1 MKELCVVS
9 MSGGL
14 DSSTLLAKALYEG
27 KTCLPINYN
36 YGQVNVVEMNAQK
49 NVWNFF
55 KEKYPTQLLDT
66 IVIDFTSTV
75 GDVIKTFRK
84 NVENGH
90 AEETTDMKYY
100 MPSRNLLF
108 MSMAAV
114 VGEII
119 ANDKEIKNL
128 SLGLGIHQHSD
139 IYARDYWDIS
149 PQFASKL
156 SDLLSLNDNV
166 NVSIYAPYKD
176 GFKSEIV
183 KDVKFL
189 NVPYKKTWTCYEP
202 KRSMLAKGFES
213 NDIGKDIYRPCLKC
227 EACLERGTQAE
238 GIIDDI
244 NDYKIEIVENNQQ
257 TLEQQLEKSKFQ
269 TEFLKQKLSLL
280 S

>member
-36 YGQVNVVEMNAQK
+36 YGQVNVVEMNSQK
-49 NVWNFF
+49 NVWDFF

-90 AEETTDMKYY
+90 AEESTDMKYY

-119 ANDKEIKNL
+119 ANDESYSKL

-139 IYARDYWDIS
+139 IYAKDYWDIS
-149 PQFASKL
+149 PQFATKL
-156 SDLLSLNDNV
+156 GELLSLNDNIE
-166 NVSIYAPYKD
+166 VSIYAPYKD

-202 KRSMLAKGFES
+202 QKFASWEQDSSVWETYK
-213 NDIGKDIYRPCLKC
+213 PCLEC
-227 EACLERGTQAE
+227 EACLERSTQAE
-238 GIIDDI
+238 GILNDI
-244 NDYKIEIVENNQQ
+244 NDYYIDLIRDN
-257 TLEQQLEKSKFQ
+257 
-269 TEFLKQKLSLL
+269 
-280 S
+280 

>member
-1 MKELCVVS
+1 MEKNKLDTKELIILNH
-9 MSGGL
+9 SGGL
-14 DSSTLLAKALYEG
+14 DSSTLLARALVEG

-36 YGQVNVVEMNAQK
+36 YGQVNIVEMQAQQ
-49 NVWNFF
+49 NVWQHF
-55 KEKYPTQLLDT
+55 KDIYGDQLLDT

-75 GDVIKTFRK
+75 GDVIKTFRE

-119 ANDKEIKNL
+119 ANDKLITKL

-139 IYARDYWDIS
+139 IYAKDYWDIS

-156 SDLLSLNDNV
+156 SDLLDLNDNLDV
-166 NVSIYAPYKD
+166 EIYAPYKD
-176 GFKSEIV
+176 GYKSEIV
-183 KDVKFL
+183 KDCKTFK
-189 NVPYKKTWTCYEP
+189 VPYKKTWTCYEP
-202 KRSMLAKGFES
+202 FKLQTW
-213 NDIGKDIYRPCLKC
+213 NDGTKIGDPIYQRYVPCYSC
-227 EACLERGTQAE
+227 EACLERETQAK

-244 NDYKIEIVENNQQ
+244 NDYSTDVQIGV
-257 TLEQQLEKSKFQ
+257 L
-269 TEFLKQKLSLL
+269 
-280 S
+280 